1 MCIFVKLREKLRKKK
16 ESRAKARNIEMV
28 ILDSPEDMPQSPTL
42 NKSSWKVIKSWV
54 KQKSFHYEEEDDE
67 LPPGILINAQYE
79 IFGLN

>member
-1 MCIFVKLREKLRKKK
+1 
-16 ESRAKARNIEMV
+16 MV
-28 ILDSPEDMPQSPTL
+28 ILDSPEDMPQNPTL